1 MAVDPK
7 SMSDVGELNFTA
19 GARAGM
25 ALPPRVHV
33 FDETIRE
40 GEETPGVTMTIKDKV
55 EIAIKLEEVGVYE
68 TNVGYVAYIP
78 EHAEAC
84 KAIRKACPKLRLNG
98 YIRAHGGG
106 NLEKDLEFA
115 KSLPLDQIDINIP
128 CSEYQFQIKKI
139 DKKYTLDRAYHAVST
154 AKKMGFNIT
163 FGPFDTTRTDL
174 DYLKTLL
181 KAGVEAGAI
190 RVRVYDTLGIL
201 HPAATRWWI
210 QELKKAISVPIQYH
224 CHDDFGMAVANTCAA
239 VEGGAEM
246 IDLVVN
252 GLGDRAGNCSMEETV
267 MALECLYHVPT
278 GFKLEKLMNLSRLVE
293 KISKIA
299 LPKNKP
305 IVGSNTFIHEAD
317 IHVAAILSG
326 YSNTFEPYKPELVGQ
341 TRQIYFGS
349 TTSSDS
355 ILALAESKKL
365 KVDSNRLNAVMEKIK
380 KEVKKKG
387 YASDSEVVEFIKA
400 AK

>member
-1 MAVDPK
+1 MMDAK
-7 SMSDVGELNFTA
+7 KMSVVGEINFLE
-19 GARAGM
+19 GAKAGM
-25 ALPPRVHV
+25 NLPPRVYV

-55 EIAIKLEEVGVYE
+55 EIATMLEQAGVYE

-78 EHAEAC
+78 AHAEAC
-84 KAIRKACPKLRLNG
+84 KEVRKACKKLRLNG

-115 KSLPLDQIDINIP
+115 KSLPMDQIDINIP
-128 CSEYQFQIKKI
+128 CSEYQFQIKGISKG
-139 DKKYTLDRAYHAVST
+139 YTLDKAYHAIST
-154 AKKMGFNIT
+154 AKKMGFSIT

-174 DYLKTLL
+174 NFLKTLL
-181 KAGVEAGAI
+181 KVGVEAGAN

-201 HPAATRWWI
+201 HPAATRFWI
-210 QELKKAISVPIQYH
+210 KEIKGAINVPVQYH
-224 CHDDFGMAVANTCAA
+224 CHDDFGCAVANTCAA
-239 VEGGAEM
+239 VEGGAELV
-246 IDLVVN
+246 DLVVN

-267 MALECLYHVPT
+267 MALECLYRINT
-278 GFKLEKLMNLSRLVE
+278 GFKLEMLMDLSRLVE

-326 YSNTFEPYKPELVGQ
+326 HTDTFEPYKPELVGQ
-341 TRQIYFGS
+341 KRQIYFGS

-355 ILALAESKKL
+355 VIMLAEKRNLKL
-365 KVDSNRLNAVMEKIK
+365 NEKRLDDIMARIQ
-380 KEVKKKG
+380 KEVDKKG
-387 YASDSEVVEFIKA
+387 YASDSEVEALIKEM
-400 AK
+400 K

>member
-1 MAVDPK
+1 MDPK
-7 SMSDVGELNFTA
+7 MADVGEINFLP

-25 ALPPRVHV
+25 ALPSRVYV

-40 GEETPGVTMTIKDKV
+40 GEETPGVTMTVKDKV
-55 EIAIKLEEVGVYE
+55 NIAVKLEEAGVWE

-78 EHAEAC
+78 DHAEAC
-84 KAIRKACPKLRLNG
+84 KQVKKATSKLRLNG

-139 DKKYTLDRAYHAVST
+139 NKEYTLERTHQAIST

-174 DYLKTLL
+174 DYLKKLL
-181 KAGVEAGAI
+181 KVGVEAGAN

-201 HPAATRWWI
+201 NPPATRFWI
-210 QELKKAISVPIQYH
+210 QEIKKAINVPVQYH
-224 CHDDFGMAVANTCAA
+224 CHDDFGCAVANTCAA
-239 VEGGAEM
+239 VEGGAE
-246 IDLVVN
+246 IVDLVVN

-267 MALECLYHVPT
+267 MALECMYRVNT
-278 GFKLEKLMNLSRLVE
+278 GFKLEKLMDLSRMVE
-293 KISKIA
+293 KITKIA

-305 IVGSNTFIHEAD
+305 IVGTNTFIHEAD

-341 TRQIYFGS
+341 KRQIYFGS

-355 ILALAESKKL
+355 VIALAESRKL
-365 KVDSNRLNAVMEKIK
+365 KLDKSRLDAIMEKIK
-380 KEVKKKG
+380 KEVDKKG
-387 YASDSEVVEFIKA
+387 YASDAEVEKFIKG
-400 AK
+400 

>member
-1 MAVDPK
+1 MA
-7 SMSDVGELNFTA
+7 DVGEINFLP

-25 ALPPRVHV
+25 ALPPRVYV

-40 GEETPGVTMTIKDKV
+40 GEETPGVTMTVKDKV
-55 EIAIKLEEVGVYE
+55 NIAVKLEEAGVWE

-78 EHAEAC
+78 DHAEAC
-84 KAIRKACPKLRLNG
+84 KQVKKATSKLRLNG

-115 KSLPLDQIDINIP
+115 KSLPMDQIDINIP

-139 DKKYTLDRAYHAVST
+139 NKEYTLERTHQAIST

-174 DYLKTLL
+174 DYLKKLL
-181 KAGVEAGAI
+181 KVGVEAGAN

-201 HPAATRWWI
+201 NPPATRFWI
-210 QELKKAISVPIQYH
+210 QEIKKAINVPIQYH
-224 CHDDFGMAVANTCAA
+224 CHDDFGCAVANTCAA
-239 VEGGAEM
+239 VEGGAE
-246 IDLVVN
+246 IVDLVVN

-267 MALECLYHVPT
+267 MALECLYRVNT
-278 GFKLEKLMNLSRLVE
+278 GFKLEKLMDLSRLVE
-293 KISKIA
+293 GITKIA

-305 IVGSNTFIHEAD
+305 IVGANTFIHEAD

-326 YSNTFEPYKPELVGQ
+326 YSNTFEPYKPDLVGQ
-341 TRQIYFGS
+341 KRQIYFGS

-355 ILALAESKKL
+355 VIALAESRKL
-365 KVDSNRLNAVMEKIK
+365 KLDKSRLDDIMEKIK
-380 KEVKKKG
+380 KEVNKKG
-387 YASDSEVVEFIKA
+387 YASDTEVEKFIKG
-400 AK
+400 

>member
-1 MAVDPK
+1 MMDPK
-7 SMSDVGELNFTA
+7 MADVGEINFLP

-25 ALPPRVHV
+25 ALPSRVYV

-40 GEETPGVTMTIKDKV
+40 GEETPGVTMTVKDKV
-55 EIAIKLEEVGVYE
+55 NIAVKLEEAGVWE

-78 EHAEAC
+78 DHAEAC
-84 KAIRKACPKLRLNG
+84 KQVKKATSKLRLNG

-139 DKKYTLDRAYHAVST
+139 NKEYTLERTHQAIST

-174 DYLKTLL
+174 DYLKKLL
-181 KAGVEAGAI
+181 KVGVEAGAN

-201 HPAATRWWI
+201 NPPATRFWI
-210 QELKKAISVPIQYH
+210 QEIKKAINVPVQYH
-224 CHDDFGMAVANTCAA
+224 CHDDFGCAVANTCAA
-239 VEGGAEM
+239 VEGGAE
-246 IDLVVN
+246 IVDLVVN

-267 MALECLYHVPT
+267 MALECMYRVNT
-278 GFKLEKLMNLSRLVE
+278 GFKLEKLMDLSRMVE
-293 KISKIA
+293 KITKIA

-305 IVGSNTFIHEAD
+305 IVGTNTFIHEAD

-341 TRQIYFGS
+341 KRQIYFGS

-355 ILALAESKKL
+355 VIALAESRKL
-365 KVDSNRLNAVMEKIK
+365 KLDKSRLDAIMEKIK
-380 KEVKKKG
+380 KEVDKKG
-387 YASDSEVVEFIKA
+387 YASDAEVEKFIKG
-400 AK
+400 